1 MGNTAVKCPIHEF
14 FHLFLLV
21 IGWVHYESKEVQI
34 VLKVVPDE
42 PRMYIQEMFKQPAIL
57 VDPIQGI
64 LAIRQL
70 LDFPRIVLDALE
82 IQQHD

>member
-1 MGNTAVKCPIHEF
+1 MGNTAVECLIHEL

-21 IGWVHYESKEVQI
+21 IGWVHYERKEVQI

-42 PRMYIQEMFKQPAIL
+42 PRMCIEEMFKQATIL

-70 LDFPRIVLDALE
+70 LDLPRIVLDAFE
-82 IQQHD
+82 IQKRD